1 MIEELEQARQLLA
14 EGDVPGTVR
23 ALRPIADHTPPHDL
37 AAIAAPL
44 ARAVD
49 FEDLAAAAEATLEQ
63 PSDAKALTT
72 FGYECIER
80 GISFLAIPVLREAL
94 RLDPESTL
102 ALNELVTAFED
113 EYRHHEA
120 VETLLAHEAT
130 LRPWPDR
137 YLLIYNAILSGDLDR
152 ARAEF
157 ATLPPPE
164 DERWLFARDRVARM
178 LERSDSARTVT
189 PLDWTDLRGWHF
201 TLTGG
206 YLGTL
211 SPYGFTAG
219 MTGRWAYLG
228 DGPDL
233 CRYSLNRLAL
243 TLSATGREPRSVSLL
258 PGRTDR
264 VLGLAAAQLL
274 GLPTLPYTP
283 GATDTLVVAYDL
295 SELDHDLVRT
305 LDERADGQIL
315 FEHATCWTRPP
326 AVSAD
331 ITGLLV
337 QRIND
342 PWSPGLRIDGATAE
356 PDTRSEDELAAE
368 IVRAEGTPDTGD
380 GETPPDSVGDFTAF
394 IAATRDTWLRGPRTR
409 LNSPGPVRSSSFG

>member
-1 MIEELEQARQLLA
+1 MSEELEQARQLLA
-14 EGDVPGTVR
+14 EGDVPGAVR
-23 ALRPIADHTPPHDL
+23 TLRPIADRTPLREL
-37 AAIAAPL
+37 ADIVVPL
-44 ARAVD
+44 ARAVE
-49 FEDLAAAAEATLEQ
+49 FEDLAVAAEAAIEL

-80 GISFLAIPVLREAL
+80 GISFLAIPVLREAV
-94 RLDPESTL
+94 RLDPGSAL

-120 VETLLAHEAT
+120 VETLLAHEAS

-178 LERSDSARTVT
+178 LERSDNARTST

-228 DGPDL
+228 DGPEL

-243 TLSATGREPRSVSLL
+243 TLSATGHTPRWVSLL
-258 PGRTDR
+258 PGRADR
-264 VLGLAAAQLL
+264 VLGMAAAQLL
-274 GLPTLPYTP
+274 ALPTQPYEP
-283 GATDTLVVAYDL
+283 GGVDTLVIAYDL
-295 SELDHDLVRT
+295 NELDHDLART
-305 LDERADGQIL
+305 LHERTAGQIL
-315 FEHATCWTRPP
+315 FEHASCWTQPP

-331 ITGLLV
+331 ITGLLA
-337 QRIND
+337 QRVND
-342 PWSPGLRIDGATAE
+342 PWSPGFRVDGAPAE
-356 PDTRSEDELAAE
+356 PDTRSEDELVAE
-368 IVRAEGTPDTGD
+368 IVRAVGTPDPGD
-380 GETPPDSVGDFTAF
+380 GATPPDTDADFTAF
-394 IAATRDTWLRGPRTR
+394 VAATRDTWLRGPRTR